1 MPEYD
6 SQAINVARDYY
17 NSSDADNFYF
27 HVWGG
32 EDLHLGIYLHEDDTI
47 FTASRRTVDRMAAK
61 LDGLGRGTG
70 VIDVGGGYG
79 GSMRR
84 VVKNHACNAVV
95 LNLSET
101 ENQRDRAMNAQQGV
115 ADRIDVVD
123 GAFENLPHDDASFE
137 FAWSEDAILHSPDR
151 QKVLR
156 EVHRVLKPGGQFVF
170 TDPMQTDDCPEG
182 VLDPIY
188 KRINLQSL
196 ASPGFYRQAAQAVGF
211 EVSSY
216 EDLAIHL
223 PRHYQAVHDEM
234 VRRDAQISPLVSR
247 AYLDNMKVGLEHW
260 VNGGRSGYLTWGMFH
275 LVKRA

>member
-6 SQAINVARDYY
+6 DQAINVARDYY

-32 EDLHLGIYLHEDDTI
+32 EDLHLGIYLHADDTI

-61 LDGLGRGTG
+61 LDGLGDRTS

-84 VVKNHACNAVV
+84 VVKTFGCNAAV

-101 ENQRDRAMNAQQGV
+101 ENERDRAMNAEQGM
-115 ADRIDVVD
+115 ADKIDVVD
-123 GAFENLPHDDASFE
+123 GAFENIPHDDASFD

-151 QKVLR
+151 LRVLR
-156 EVHRVLKPGGQFVF
+156 EVSRVLKPGGQFVF
-170 TDPMQTDDCPEG
+170 TDPMQTDDCPDG

-188 KRINLQSL
+188 KRINLESL
-196 ASPGFYRQAAQAVGF
+196 ASPGFYRQAAEEVGF

-216 EDLAIHL
+216 EDLHIHL

-234 VRRDAQISPLVSR
+234 VRRDNEIRQLVSR
-247 AYLDNMKVGLEHW
+247 EYLDNMKVGLEHW
-260 VNGGRSGYLTWGMFH
+260 VNGGRNGYLTWGMFH
-275 LVKRA
+275 LVKRS